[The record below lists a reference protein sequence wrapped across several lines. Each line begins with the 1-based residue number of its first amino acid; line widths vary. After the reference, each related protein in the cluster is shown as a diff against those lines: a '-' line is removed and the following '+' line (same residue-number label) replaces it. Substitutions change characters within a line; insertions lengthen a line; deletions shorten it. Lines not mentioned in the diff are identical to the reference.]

1 MPYHCIVPLC
11 TNRSGSIKRTRNS
24 FHRLPLNN
32 PPLLKEWLVK
42 IRRENVPL
50 NNNSR
55 VCSVHFKGGKK
66 SGPNDVPVN
75 FAWTKPPRPPPKV
88 REVCIE
94 RSSALTTINVQDREN
109 VLQDLL
115 NVPCSQ
121 EKDIGEILNE
131 YGLESEVE
139 EGNDFVVNEI
149 LVDVS
154 TSTYLDNPVKL
165 EDVGIQNVA
174 LTLDSGIQAVV
185 NKEEAEIQATV
196 TTAEAST
203 EINTRLLR
211 DKDVSTLTDDLK
223 VSLPLFSIECIE
235 DDNKAILFYTG
246 FPSHTLLLTCYNF
259 FGPAAT
265 VLCYCEKNSGKE
277 ASFLGRQRSLTPLN
291 EFFLTLLSSTPWTER
306 TRSGLQIWYFSTHSV
321 SHCHYMGEF
330 YVLQI

>member
-11 TNRSGSIKRTRNS
+11 TYRSGSVKCARIS

-50 NNNSR
+50 NNNSQ

-66 SGPNDVPVN
+66 TGPNDVPVN
-75 FAWTKPPRPPPKV
+75 FAWTKPPQPPPKV

-94 RSSALTTINVQDREN
+94 KSSALITINVQDREN

-139 EGNDFVVNEI
+139 EGNNFVVNEI

-203 EINTRLLR
+203 EINIRLLG
-211 DKDVSTLTDDLK
+211 DKDVSTSTDDLK
-223 VSLPLFSIECIE
+223 VLLPLFSIECIE
-235 DDNKAILFYTG
+235 DDDKAILFLHRVP
-246 FPSHTLLLTCYNF
+246 F
-259 FGPAAT
+259 
-265 VLCYCEKNSGKE
+265 
-277 ASFLGRQRSLTPLN
+277 
-291 EFFLTLLSSTPWTER
+291 
-306 TRSGLQIWYFSTHSV
+306 THSLINLLQFFWSS
-321 SHCHYMGEF
+321 SHCI
-330 YVLQI
+330 VLL